1 VSALLAFAV
10 TIAMTVALV
19 GWAQYLFASGRKL
32 KP

>member
-1 VSALLAFAV
+1 VLAFAV
-10 TIAMTVALV
+10 TLAMTVLLV